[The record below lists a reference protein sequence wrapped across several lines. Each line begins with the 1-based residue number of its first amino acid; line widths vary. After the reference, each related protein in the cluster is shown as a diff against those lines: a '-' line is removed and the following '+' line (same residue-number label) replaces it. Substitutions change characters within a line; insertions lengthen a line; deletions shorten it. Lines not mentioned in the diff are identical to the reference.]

1 MEDGVVRIM
10 AYEISID
17 HRTAKIQLLNRVGT
31 RALIAV
37 DDKKYDLDIV
47 EVENGVYS
55 ILYNGQSYNVELI
68 EGESSKKYLVNT
80 FAKSFNVE
88 IIDAETKY
96 IKNRNQGQ
104 ELEGANNIQ
113 SPMPGKIVKIPVKV
127 GDVVETGQTLIVVEA
142 MKMQSEF
149 KSTGDK
155 IVREILVKEGDTVEA
170 HQLMIKLENCEKVN
184 E

>member
-1 MEDGVVRIM
+1 M

-17 HRTAKIQLLNRVGT
+17 HRTAKIELLNRVGT

-37 DDKKYDLDIV
+37 DNQKYDLDIV

-55 ILYNGQSYNVELI
+55 IIYNGHSYNVELI

-88 IIDAETKY
+88 IVDAESKY

-104 ELEGANNIQ
+104 EPEGVNHIQ
-113 SPMPGKIVKIPVKV
+113 SPMPGKIVKIPVTV
-127 GDVVETGQTLIVVEA
+127 GEVVETGQTLIVVEA

-155 IVREILVKEGDTVEA
+155 IVLEILVKEGDTVEA
-170 HQLMIKLENCEKVN
+170 HQLMIKLENIDKEVAK
-184 E
+184 